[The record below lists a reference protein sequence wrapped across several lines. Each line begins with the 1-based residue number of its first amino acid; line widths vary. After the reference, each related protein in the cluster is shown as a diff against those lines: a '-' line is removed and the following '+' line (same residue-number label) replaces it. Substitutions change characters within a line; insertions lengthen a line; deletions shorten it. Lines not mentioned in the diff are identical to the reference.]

1 MIGISFFT
9 VLPPYFINVS
19 IIFHKRID
27 NPLNFLKHHCNRLL
41 YFIFY
46 SDILFNVCAFEFVKC
61 TTSATAIAKTSSLSN
76 TLFLKGIL
84 QKILHP
90 YNKD

>member
-1 MIGISFFT
+1 MSDES
-9 VLPPYFINVS
+9 YDRDFILYC
-19 IIFHKRID
+19 ITTIFHKR
-27 NPLNFLKHHCNRLL
+27 
-41 YFIFY
+41 
-46 SDILFNVCAFEFVKC
+46 ILFNVCAFEFVKC